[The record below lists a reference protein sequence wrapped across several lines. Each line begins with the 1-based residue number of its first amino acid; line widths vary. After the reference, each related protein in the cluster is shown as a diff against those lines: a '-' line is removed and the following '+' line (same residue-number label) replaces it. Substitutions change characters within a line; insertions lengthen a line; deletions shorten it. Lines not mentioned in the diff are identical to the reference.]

1 MKKIFVSVLMTVMIL
16 CFSVFVFAEEVDT
29 STESVEI
36 PEIVETAPIS
46 ETDTAEDTAAPVI
59 KGEGASISDQV
70 SSYLSKDG
78 ASVLI
83 DEIIAM
89 GKQLEELEAQGY
101 TLKERLVQ
109 LITPENIVTT
119 AAAAFFIV
127 GGLVLLFT
135 RKRQMNTV
143 DSLNESYL
151 IESDE
156 NQKLR
161 EKVVVMSEELTQLRQ
176 EVSELKEKNTDN
188 SEQMKE
194 IASSSRAVADMVKDV
209 FLCSKTINAEG
220 KSLVVNNYLKAYGE
234 EKKDTEAQS
243 K

>member
-1 MKKIFVSVLMTVMIL
+1 MKKIFVSVLMIVMIL
-16 CFSVFVFAEEVDT
+16 CFSVFVFAEDT
-29 STESVEI
+29 ELPTEDTELTET
-36 PEIVETAPIS
+36 PETYI
-46 ETDTAEDTAAPVI
+46 ETDTATDTAAPVI
-59 KGEGASISDQV
+59 KGEGGSISDQL

-78 ASVLI
+78 ATVLI

-161 EKVVVMSEELTQLRQ
+161 EKVKDMSLELTQLRQ

-220 KSLVVNNYLKAYGE
+220 KSLVVTNYLKAYGE
-234 EKKDTEAQS
+234 EKNDTEAQT

>member
-1 MKKIFVSVLMTVMIL
+1 MKKIFVSVLMVIMIL
-16 CFSVFVFAEEVDT
+16 CFSVFVFAEDT
-29 STESVEI
+29 ELPTEDTELTET
-36 PEIVETAPIS
+36 PETYI
-46 ETDTAEDTAAPVI
+46 ETDTATDTAAPVI
-59 KGEGASISDQV
+59 KGEVGSISDQL

-78 ASVLI
+78 ATVLI

-101 TLKERLVQ
+101 TFKERLVQ

-161 EKVVVMSEELTQLRQ
+161 EKVKDMSLELTQLRQ
-176 EVSELKEKNTDN
+176 EVSELRANNTDN
-188 SEQMKE
+188 SKQMKE
-194 IASSSRAVADMVKDV
+194 IASSSKAVADMVKDV
-209 FLCSKTINAEG
+209 FLCSKTLNAEG

-234 EKKDTEAQS
+234 EKNDTEAQT

>member
-1 MKKIFVSVLMTVMIL
+1 MKKIFVSVLMVIMIL
-16 CFSVFVFAEEVDT
+16 CFSVFVFAEDT
-29 STESVEI
+29 ELPTEDTELTET
-36 PEIVETAPIS
+36 PETYI
-46 ETDTAEDTAAPVI
+46 ETDTATDTAAPVI
-59 KGEGASISDQV
+59 KGEGGSISDQL

-78 ASVLI
+78 ATVLI

-101 TLKERLVQ
+101 TFKERLVQ
-109 LITPENIVTT
+109 LITPENVVTT

-151 IESDE
+151 LESDE

-161 EKVVVMSEELTQLRQ
+161 EKVGEMSEELTQLRQ
-176 EVSELKEKNTDN
+176 EFKELKEKNTDN
-188 SEQMKE
+188 SKQMKE
-194 IASSSRAVADMVKDV
+194 IASSSKAVADMVKDV

-220 KSLVVNNYLKAYGE
+220 KNLVVTNYLKAYGE
-234 EKKDTEAQS
+234 EKKDAEAQT

>member
-1 MKKIFVSVLMTVMIL
+1 MKKIFVSVLMVIMIL
-16 CFSVFVFAEEVDT
+16 CFSVFVFAEDT
-29 STESVEI
+29 ELPTEDTELT
-36 PEIVETAPIS
+36 ETAETYI
-46 ETDTAEDTAAPVI
+46 ETDTATDTAAPVI
-59 KGEGASISDQV
+59 KGEGGSISDQL

-78 ASVLI
+78 ATVLI

-101 TLKERLVQ
+101 TFKERLVQ

-161 EKVVVMSEELTQLRQ
+161 EKVKDMSLELTQLRQ
-176 EVSELKEKNTDN
+176 EVSELRANNTDN
-188 SEQMKE
+188 SKQMKE
-194 IASSSRAVADMVKDV
+194 IASSSKAVADMVKDV
-209 FLCSKTINAEG
+209 FLCSKTLNAEG
-220 KSLVVNNYLKAYGE
+220 KSLVVTNYLKAYGE
-234 EKKDTEAQS
+234 EKNDTEAQT